1 MPSAEYFRRQA
12 DICLRLSLAASDTE
26 ISNRLIMMAGE
37 YKLRAAEADIEAAS
51 PPVEPKHRDTWPNR
65 ATGSAV
71 VQQQQQQQQQPSGGA
86 MPGRAD
92 PQPEEP

>member
-26 ISNRLIMMAGE
+26 ISNRLTMMAE
-37 YKLRAAEADIEAAS
+37 YKLRAAEADTDATS
-51 PPVEPKHRDTWPNR
+51 PPVEPRISDTSQSR
-65 ATGSAV
+65 AGSAV

-86 MPGRAD
+86 MQERAD
-92 PQPEEP
+92 GQPEEP